1 MTTSDANDK
10 SAANKPLPELND
22 TTHADDHNW
31 PLKRALKI
39 SGIALAIIGL
49 ISLAVW
55 GGLRD
60 LPGIWGVVI
69 GLAIAGGFMLMTVVV
84 TLMTSNSTPATTM
97 AVVLG
102 SWLAKIAVVLVVML
116 IIKDMTF
123 YDRAALATTIIIGLV
138 VLLAT
143 ETWSVTKAQQV
154 YI

>member
-22 TTHADDHNW
+22 TTHVDDHNW